1 MIRVILIFFA
11 LSKDQTNS
19 YICEEESKSVEPKES
34 FLKPIGTQIF
44 NKTHELYVI
53 KEDMVYSVTFQKT
66 EIGRVRI
73 NCKFFILLTTNAA
86 NFRYIVNFIL
96 KSDKELEE
104 EYHELELRIRSGSLE
119 QNYPTSF
126 VIARSVFD
134 RRHHMII
141 WSRMIEPLIS
151 STATEHPEFLH
162 LILTTPRQNLKFKIV
177 VTATKPCTARTFE
190 CNRPKKCI
198 DMVLRCD
205 SHRHCPIYSKGDEIY
220 CTKFNS
226 AIYVVIITITVLLV
240 AIIFIQYLVNYVA
253 SARELFR
260 AYRQPQQVQQN
271 PEATNITS
279 SFLPRAPPAYDKKAK
294 NARPS
299 CHDKPPSFDEA
310 VAPGVMPPINFAKQF
325 YGKRDIYS
333 SSLEQSRPETF
344 ISNSEVYSPEYNSQ
358 EPLSPNRERKGFDFV
373 QEETPGITQTHQS
386 IPESEQTH
394 QESHGSQQIHQEA
407 GLSGTDHNDQQTQGL
422 EHTR

>member
-1 MIRVILIFFA
+1 MVIFFA
-11 LSKDQTNS
+11 LSKDQSDS
-19 YICEEESKSVEPKES
+19 YNCEEESKSVEPKES
-34 FLKPIGTQIF
+34 FLKPIDTQIF

-53 KEDMVYSVTFQKT
+53 KEDMVYSVTFKKT
-66 EIGRVRI
+66 EIRRVRI
-73 NCKFFILLTTNAA
+73 NCKFFLLLTTSAA

-104 EYHELELRIRSGSLE
+104 EFDEVKLRIRSGSLK
-119 QNYPTSF
+119 QNYSTSF
-126 VIARSVFD
+126 EIARSAFD
-134 RRHHMII
+134 RQHHMII

-190 CNRPKKCI
+190 CRRPKTCI

-226 AIYVVIITITVLLV
+226 AIYIVIIAITVLLV
-240 AIIFIQYLVNYVA
+240 SIIFIQYLVNYA
-253 SARELFR
+253 SSARELFR
-260 AYRQPQQVQQN
+260 AYHQPQQVQQN
-271 PEATNITS
+271 PETTNITS
-279 SFLPRAPPAYDKKAK
+279 SFLPHAPPAYDKKAK

-299 CHDKPPSFDEA
+299 CHDKPPSFEEA

-325 YGKRDIYS
+325 YGKRELYS

-344 ISNSEVYSPEYNSQ
+344 ISNAGTHPEVYPSEYNSQ
-358 EPLSPNRERKGFDFV
+358 DPLSPDCERKSFDFI
-373 QEETPGITQTHQS
+373 QEETPSSTQIHQS
-386 IPESEQTH
+386 IPESEQTN
-394 QESHGSQQIHQEA
+394 QESHGSQQTQQEV
-407 GLSGTDHNDQQTQGL
+407 SGTDQNDQQTQGL
-422 EHTR
+422 EHNR